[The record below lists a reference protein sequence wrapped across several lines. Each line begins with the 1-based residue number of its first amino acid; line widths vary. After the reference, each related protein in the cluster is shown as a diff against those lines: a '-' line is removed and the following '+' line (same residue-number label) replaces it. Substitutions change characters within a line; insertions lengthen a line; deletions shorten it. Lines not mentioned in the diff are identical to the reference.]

1 MPENVLGAFLRAR
14 REATAPTTA
23 GISPG
28 GRRRTP
34 GLRRAELAD
43 LAGISVEYLTRLERG
58 RDRHPSVPVL
68 RALAAALRLSPE
80 EHAHLHRLAKSSD
93 MACSRTSSP
102 ATPPPPV
109 APVRPTLLALL
120 DQLEPAPA
128 LVLDARTTVL
138 AHTAGFRELV
148 ASTGLLDDPR
158 PNLVRYLFTDP
169 RARLTYPDWPVVA
182 DARVAALRASADL
195 GDQDTAALVGDLAAT
210 VGAEFA
216 ERYAASAGLPS
227 ATGTERWRIGGH
239 EITMAYER
247 LSLPGTGQSLLV
259 YLPDP
264 AAVERED
271 HPAA

>member
-14 REATAPTTA
+14 REATAPTTV
-23 GISPG
+23 GVSPG

-80 EHAHLHRLAKSSD
+80 EHAHLHRLAKSGD

-102 ATPPPPV
+102 AAPPSP
-109 APVRPTLLALL
+109 PVRPTLLALL

-158 PNLVRYLFTDP
+158 PNLVRYLFTDA

-182 DARVAALRASADL
+182 DARVAALRAAADL
-195 GDQDTAALVGDLAAT
+195 GDQDTAVLVGELTAT
-210 VGAEFA
+210 AGAEFA

-227 ATGTERWRIGGH
+227 ATGNERWRIGGQ

-247 LSLPGTGQSLLV
+247 LSLPGTSQSLLV
-259 YLPDP
+259 YLPGAASERADQP
-264 AAVERED
+264 A
-271 HPAA
+271 